1 MSQIH
6 TKLLILADDL
16 TGALDSGVQFAVKG
30 DCVKIY
36 VDAKCAFDALEEIDV
51 LVIDTETRHIQPEE
65 AYKTIYELVSK
76 AKALGIKKIYK
87 KTDSGLRGNVG
98 AELKAV
104 LDALGEKNLLFIP
117 AWPEM
122 GRTTKDGIHYIHG
135 KPLAESIFANDVNN
149 PTTESEIKKIIQK
162 QVDVVVSLY
171 GKESEEGIVVYDCES
186 DEQLTKISEEIFAQ
200 NREPLLIAG
209 CAGFLDK
216 APKQSEY
223 PHHEEGKALP
233 QELFVLSGSKNEV
246 TKAQLDFAE
255 KKGAYRIHASMQEIV
270 DDTWSIEDIN
280 KFCEKVKQKVGVSIA
295 IIDTL
300 EQFEIQKQTK
310 KEISEIIAKAM
321 GKIAKEIVDSGV
333 EKTFMII
340 GGDTLAGFIHE
351 LNIASITPL
360 KEIALGIVLARYHY
374 QGVDHYLITK
384 SGAFGKEEL
393 LVEIQKKLEEGNIWD

>member
-1 MSQIH
+1 MSEIH

-36 VDAKCAFDALEEIDV
+36 VDAKCAFDALDETDV
-51 LVIDTETRHIQPEE
+51 LVIDTETRHIASEE
-65 AYKTIYELVSK
+65 AYKIIYELVSK
-76 AKALGIKKIYK
+76 AKAFGINKIYK

-104 LDALGEKNLLFIP
+104 LDAMEEKNLLFIP

-135 KPLAESIFANDVNN
+135 KPLAESIFANDVSN

-162 QVDVVVSLY
+162 QVDVEVSLH

-216 APKQSEY
+216 APKQSIY

-233 QELFVLSGSKNEV
+233 QDLFVLSGSMNEV
-246 TKAQLDFAE
+246 TRAQLDCAE
-255 KKGAYRIHASMQEIV
+255 KEGAYRIHAPMQKIV
-270 DDTWSIEDIN
+270 DGSWSEEEIDS
-280 KFCEKVKQKVGVSIA
+280 FCKRFNQKANVPIV

-300 EQFEIQKQTK
+300 EKFEIQKQTK

-321 GKIAKEIVDSGV
+321 GKIAKGIVESGV
-333 EKTFMII
+333 EKTIMII

-351 LNIASITPL
+351 LQITSITPL

-374 QGVDHYLITK
+374 QGEEHYMITK
-384 SGAFGKEEL
+384 SGAFGSEEQL
-393 LVEIQKKLEEGNIWD
+393 LTIQKDLQGGKVWD